1 VNIESY
7 ESVTSRE
14 PFVVRRRVRWG
25 ECDPAGVV
33 YTGKFVDYMLAAVN
47 LFYANL
53 VESDYRTFLKSQG
66 VGTPCRGLDM
76 DFRGALWPEDEF
88 LMRVRVRELRR
99 ASFDMQVDGYQ
110 ESGREIFV
118 GRFTGIC
125 IPGNGERT
133 SVAIPDALRAA
144 LAQHTYETEK

>member
-1 VNIESY
+1 MTLISY
-7 ESVTSRE
+7 ESVISAT

-53 VESDYRTFLKSQG
+53 APVEFRQLLG
-66 VGTPCRGLDM
+66 ELGIGMPCRGLDM

-88 LMRVRVRELRR
+88 EIRVGVQEIRRSTFDMRVH
-99 ASFDMQVDGYQ
+99 GYQ
-110 ESGREIFV
+110 EGGRDIFL
-118 GRFTGIC
+118 GRFSAIC
-125 IPGNGERT
+125 IPGDGQRK
-133 SVAIPDALRAA
+133 SVAIPAALRS
-144 LAQHTYETEK
+144 LLESHTYET

>member
-1 VNIESY
+1 MNIESY
-7 ESVTSRE
+7 ESVASRE

-53 VESDYRTFLKSQG
+53 VVSEYRSFLKELD
-66 VGTPCRGLDM
+66 VGTPCRGLEM

-88 LMRVRVRELRR
+88 LMRVGVREIRR
-99 ASFDMQVDGYQ
+99 TSFDMQVEGYQ

-118 GRFTGIC
+118 GRFTAIC
-125 IPGNGERT
+125 IPGDGERI
-133 SVAIPDALRAA
+133 SVAIPEALRTA
-144 LAQHTYETEK
+144 LAQHTYGKSE